1 MRRWRSTLHEKGVCI
16 KSLCKLF
23 IFSRRGA
30 IFIAEDLSGLGN
42 ELNVGQHFS
51 NIRSHLNLPSS

>member
-30 IFIAEDLSGLGN
+30 IFIAADFSGTIEQLRNPHGQI
-42 ELNVGQHFS
+42 VG
-51 NIRSHLNLPSS
+51 RPMR